1 MSAIGTKQTWAS
13 AKHMSAFGPKR
24 TSVAPDVGLMGKAGE
39 DIAGWGRGDAWVCLL
54 NIRLPDQP
62 NLGGQIR
69 HPTA

>member
-39 DIAGWGRGDAWVCLL
+39 DIAG
-54 NIRLPDQP
+54 
-62 NLGGQIR
+62 
-69 HPTA
+69 